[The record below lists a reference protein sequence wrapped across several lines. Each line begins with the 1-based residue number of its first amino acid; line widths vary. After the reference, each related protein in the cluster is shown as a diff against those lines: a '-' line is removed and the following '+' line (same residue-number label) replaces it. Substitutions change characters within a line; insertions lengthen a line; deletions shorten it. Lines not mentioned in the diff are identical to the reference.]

1 MTIPSEL
8 KPGIRW
14 WRVIGGAFFLE
25 LALTVIAVVFYS
37 TRQEQA
43 LTLVVPPATLV
54 LAVLFG
60 AWAARGT
67 ARPVVN
73 GVLVGVVSLA
83 IYVVLLL
90 GNVLFAP
97 QQPDLTLTLSP
108 SYLASHVFKVLGA
121 AAGGWWVARKRAGPA
136 QAA

>member
-1 MTIPSEL
+1 MTTPADL

-14 WRVIGGAFFLE
+14 WRLIGGGFFIE
-25 LALTVIAVVFYS
+25 LALTAVAIVFYS
-37 TRQEQA
+37 TGQEQL
-43 LTLVVPPATLV
+43 LTMVVPPATLV
-54 LAVLFG
+54 VAVVFG

-67 ARPVVN
+67 ASPLLN
-73 GVLVGVVSLA
+73 GTLAGVASFV
-83 IYVVLLL
+83 IYGLLLL

-97 QQPDLTLTLSP
+97 QQPDLTLSLSP

-121 AAGGWWVARKRAGPA
+121 AGGGWWVVRSRGA